1 MCSTFGGEMKV
12 TRNGMTRLGLSL
24 CFAFHSLILF
34 YVTTGLH
41 EIAYDQLDGKPLPAV
56 AESSQIFVPIGVLFI
71 IFPILVGFACWRCI
85 GPVSPSFKL
94 VLTHMLLLGFSIALF
109 MGVLLATAF
118 LTYMNGV
125 RPVSG
130 LRIAGNILIGIALIA
145 VIVRSYLRP
154 RRTEQAEPLKPCP

>member
-1 MCSTFGGEMKV
+1 MKV

-34 YVTTGLH
+34 YITTGLH

-71 IFPILVGFACWRCI
+71 IFPILIGFACWRCI
-85 GPVSPSFKL
+85 GPVSPSFNL
-94 VLTHMLLLGFSIALF
+94 VLTQLLLLGFSIAVF

-130 LRIAGNILIGIALIA
+130 LRIAGNILIGTALIA

-154 RRTEQAEPLKPCP
+154 RRTEQADAGKPDPAAS